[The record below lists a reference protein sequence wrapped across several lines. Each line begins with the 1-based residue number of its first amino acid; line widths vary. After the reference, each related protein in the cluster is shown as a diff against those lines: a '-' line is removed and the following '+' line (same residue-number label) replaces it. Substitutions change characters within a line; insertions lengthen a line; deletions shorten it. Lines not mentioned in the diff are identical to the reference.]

1 MKDRSYYRME
11 QTRDLIEEAK
21 HYPNDELCIVL
32 GERAE
37 AMAKLLRFALTK
49 KKTEEEMPNG

>member
-11 QTRDLIEEAK
+11 TTRELVEEAK

-32 GERAE
+32 GERLEELAD
-37 AMAKLLRFALTK
+37 ALLIMGK
-49 KKTEEEMPNG
+49 EED